1 MCLNLFFLKCRLMKD
16 KRELLIDSAVG
27 GLAAAMSATNPVL
40 GIVGSAFAP
49 TVASA
54 AKSLLPKALGEREQQ
69 RVEHVFIRS
78 IEKIRLMLDNG
89 EMPRD
94 DESYHGVTSMGIP
107 KAQEILEGVLLK
119 ARDEFQSKKLEFY
132 SSFFANLCFDESISF
147 EHANFL
153 LNALERLSYRQ
164 LCILSYL
171 SDEKAIPTSRWDA
184 VFKTGNNKELLRYF
198 DLYSEYIDLYNAR
211 MIVQTTKVP
220 GFALGMSDTNISS
233 LGLSIVRLAD
243 LASIP
248 KEDVE
253 SIGHYLEA
261 IEAIISRG

>member
-1 MCLNLFFLKCRLMKD
+1 MCLLYSLKCHFMKG

-40 GIVGSAFAP
+40 GIVGNAFAP
-49 TVASA
+49 TVACA
-54 AKSLLPKALGEREQQ
+54 VKSLLPKALGEREQQ
-69 RVEHVFIRS
+69 RVETVFIHA
-78 IEKIRLMLDNG
+78 IEKIKLMLDKG

-119 ARDEFQSKKLEFY
+119 ARDEFQSKKLECY
-132 SSFFANLCFDESISF
+132 SSFFANLCFDETISF

-153 LNALERLSYRQ
+153 LNMIERLSYRQ
-164 LCILSYL
+164 ICILSYL
-171 SDEKAIPTSRWDA
+171 SDGKTIATSRWDA
-184 VFKTGNNKELLRYF
+184 VFKTDNNKELLRYF
-198 DLYSEYIDLYNAR
+198 DLYSEFIDLYNAR

-220 GFALGMSDTNISS
+220 GFALGMADTKISS
-233 LGLSIVRLAD
+233 LGQSIVRLGD

-248 KEDVE
+248 EEDVAN
-253 SIGHYLEA
+253 IGHYLEA

>member
-1 MCLNLFFLKCRLMKD
+1 MKD
-16 KRELLIDSAVG
+16 KREVFIDSAVG
-27 GLAAAMSATNPVL
+27 SLAAVMSAANPIL

-49 TVASA
+49 ALANA
-54 AKSLLPKALGEREQQ
+54 ARSFLPKALGEREQQ
-69 RVEHVFIRS
+69 RVEIVFIRS
-78 IEKIRLMLDNG
+78 IEKIRSLLDNG
-89 EMPRD
+89 KMPRD

-107 KAQEILEGVLLK
+107 KAQEILEGILLK

-132 SSFFANLCFDESISF
+132 SSFFANLCFDETISF

-153 LNALERLSYRQ
+153 LNMLERLSYRQ
-164 LCILSYL
+164 ICLLSYL
-171 SDEKAIPTSRWDA
+171 SDGKTIPTSRWDA
-184 VFKTGNNKELLRYF
+184 VFKTGNNKELHRYF

-233 LGLSIVRLAD
+233 LGQSIVRLAD
-243 LASIP
+243 LTSIP
-248 KEDVE
+248 KEDVA

>member
-1 MCLNLFFLKCRLMKD
+1 MND
-16 KRELLIDSAVG
+16 KKESIIDTAINSLVAI
-27 GLAAAMSATNPVL
+27 MSTAHPVL
-40 GIVGSAFAP
+40 GVVGGTFAP
-49 TVASA
+49 VVANA
-54 AKSLLPKALGEREQQ
+54 AKSLLPKTIGDREKQ
-69 RVEHVFIRS
+69 RIEVVFTHS
-78 IEKIRLMLDNG
+78 IEKIIALIEQG
-89 EMPRD
+89 KMPRD
-94 DESYHGVTSMGIP
+94 DDSYYGATITGIP

-119 ARDEFQSKKLEFY
+119 AREEFQSKKLECY

-153 LNALERLSYRQ
+153 LNTLERLSYRQ

-171 SDEKAIPTSRWDA
+171 SDGKAIPTSRWDA
-184 VFKTGNNKELLRYF
+184 VFKTGNNKELQRYF

-233 LGLSIVRLAD
+233 LGLSIVSLAD

-261 IEAIISRG
+261 IEVIISRG

>member
-1 MCLNLFFLKCRLMKD
+1 MND
-16 KRELLIDSAVG
+16 EIETIIDEAINSLAVIMG
-27 GLAAAMSATNPVL
+27 TSHPVL
-40 GIVGSAFAP
+40 GVVGEIFAP
-49 TVASA
+49 VVAKA
-54 AKSLLPKALGEREQQ
+54 AKNLLPKTISEREQQ
-69 RVEHVFIRS
+69 RIEVVFTQS
-78 IEKIRLMLDNG
+78 IEKIIVLIEQG
-89 EMPRD
+89 KIPRD
-94 DESYHGVTSMGIP
+94 DDSYYGETITGIP

-119 ARDEFQSKKLEFY
+119 AREDFQSKKLACY

-153 LNALERLSYRQ
+153 LNTLERLSYRQ
-164 LCILSYL
+164 LCILSFL
-171 SDEKAIPTSRWDA
+171 SDGKAIPTSRWDA
-184 VFKTGNNKELLRYF
+184 VFKTGNNKDLVRYF

-211 MIVQTTKVP
+211 MIVQTTKIP

-243 LASIP
+243 LCSIP